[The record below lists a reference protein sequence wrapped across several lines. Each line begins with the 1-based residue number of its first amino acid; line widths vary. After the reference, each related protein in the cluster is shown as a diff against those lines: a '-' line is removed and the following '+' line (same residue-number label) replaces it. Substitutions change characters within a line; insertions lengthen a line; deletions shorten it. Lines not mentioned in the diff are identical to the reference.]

1 MKVQVKTLLPLLAEA
16 MGGQETEVE
25 FAGTTAGDL
34 IEHLIQHY
42 GHKAKRAICDQAGDI
57 DPIVSMLRN
66 EKEWVR
72 TDRLAETTLDEG
84 DTVTLMML
92 MAGG

>member
-1 MKVQVKTLLPLLAEA
+1 MTMKIKVKTLLPRLAEA
-16 MGGQETEVE
+16 MGKQEVEVE
-25 FAGTTAGDL
+25 FSGTTAGDL
-34 IEHLIQHY
+34 VAHLIQRY
-42 GHKAKRAICDQAGDI
+42 GRKAREALHDRAGAM
-57 DPIVSMLRN
+57 DPVVSMLRN

-72 TDRLAETTLDEG
+72 TETTLEEG

>member
-1 MKVQVKTLLPLLAEA
+1 MKVKVKTLLPLLAEA
-16 MGGQETEVE
+16 MGRQEAEVE

-42 GHKAKRAICDQAGDI
+42 GQRAKKAICDQAGAI
-57 DPIVSMLRN
+57 DPVVSLLRN

-72 TDRLAETTLDEG
+72 TDRLAETRLEEG

>member
-1 MKVQVKTLLPLLAEA
+1 MKIKVKTLLPLLAEA

-25 FAGTTAGDL
+25 FEGTTTGDL
-34 IEHLIQHY
+34 IEHLVQRY
-42 GHKAKRAICDQAGDI
+42 GRKAREALHDRAGAM
-57 DPIVSMLRN
+57 DPVVSLLHN

-72 TDRLAETTLDEG
+72 TDRLAETTLHEG

>member
-1 MKVQVKTLLPLLAEA
+1 MKIKVKTLLPQLAEA
-16 MGGQETEVE
+16 MGSQEIELE

-34 IEHLIQHY
+34 VAHLIQRY
-42 GHKAKRAICDQAGDI
+42 GRKARAALHDQSGAM
-57 DPIVSMLRN
+57 DPVVQMLRN

-72 TDRLAETTLDEG
+72 TETTLEEG

>member
-1 MKVQVKTLLPLLAEA
+1 MKIKVKTLLPLLAEA
-16 MGGQETEVE
+16 MGHQETEVE
-25 FAGTTAGDL
+25 LEGTTASDL
-34 IEHLIQHY
+34 IEHLIQRY
-42 GHKAKRAICDQAGDI
+42 GKKARQAICDRAGAI
-57 DPIVSMLRN
+57 DPVISLLRN

-72 TDRLAETTLDEG
+72 TDRLAETTLHEG

>member
-1 MKVQVKTLLPLLAEA
+1 MKVKVKTLLPLLAEA
-16 MGGQETEVE
+16 MGRQEVDVE
-25 FAGTTAGDL
+25 FPGNTAGDL
-34 IEHLIQHY
+34 IEHLIQRY
-42 GHKAKRAICDQAGDI
+42 GQKARRAICDQAGAM
-57 DPIVSMLRN
+57 DPVVQLLRN

-72 TDRLAETTLDEG
+72 TDRLAETPLRDG

>member
-1 MKVQVKTLLPLLAEA
+1 MKIKVKTLLPLLAEA
-16 MGGQETEVE
+16 MGRQETEVE
-25 FAGTTAGDL
+25 FEGTTAGDL
-34 IEHLIQHY
+34 IEHLVQRY
-42 GHKAKRAICDQAGDI
+42 GRKARQAICDRAGAI
-57 DPIVSMLRN
+57 DPVVSLLRN

-72 TDRLAETTLDEG
+72 TDRLAETTLHEG

>member
-1 MKVQVKTLLPLLAEA
+1 MKVRVKTLLPLLAEA
-16 MGGQETEVE
+16 MGRQEVDVE

-34 IEHLIQHY
+34 IEHLIRRY
-42 GHKAKRAICDQAGDI
+42 GRKARKAICDQAGAM
-57 DPIVSMLRN
+57 DPVVQMLRN

-72 TDRLAETTLDEG
+72 TDRLAETTLHEG

>member
-1 MKVQVKTLLPLLAEA
+1 MKVTVKTLLPQLAEA
-16 MGGQETEVE
+16 MGRQEAEVE

-34 IEHLIQHY
+34 VEHLIQRY
-42 GHKAKRAICDQAGDI
+42 GHKARQALYDGAGAM
-57 DPIVSMLRN
+57 DPVVQMLRN

-72 TDRLAETTLDEG
+72 TDRLAETTLHEG